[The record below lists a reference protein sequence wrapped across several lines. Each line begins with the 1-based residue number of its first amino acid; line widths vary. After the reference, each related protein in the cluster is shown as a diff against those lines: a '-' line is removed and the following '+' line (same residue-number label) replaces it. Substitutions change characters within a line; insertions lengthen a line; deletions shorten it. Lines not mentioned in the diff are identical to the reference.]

1 MSKNAKEYLTGI
13 ILGLLIGALFFA
25 KLAFGAELTEEDKEL
40 ICKTVQAEAGNQDL
54 QGKRLVA
61 AVIINRVDS
70 PVFPNTTEDVLSQK
84 NQFSTYN
91 LLNSTTPTWQD
102 RLAVEMETETR
113 SNTEVFF
120 FRTGRY
126 GTGTPMFVHGD
137 HYFSGLD
144 DKK

>member
-1 MSKNAKEYLTGI
+1 MSNNAKEYLTGI
-13 ILGLLIGALFFA
+13 ILGLLIGTLFFA

-120 FRTGRY
+120 FRTDRY

-137 HYFSGLD
+137 HYFSGLS